1 MPISEKYLQNTTTV
15 SLNNGKIQMKLTD
28 TLGNLFDGGDVDLS
42 FLLNNGNEYEL
53 MNTGGKLPVSNTQGN
68 PLTSSFYNNVLYDN
82 DQSPIT
88 YLGFCLIYAP
98 DYNQYQYD
106 AFDLTNLVTNIVSG
120 EKSEGWNNFK
130 NSRIILDVNNNGLNG
145 VFIIPSITRRQNGPA
160 NPNGSIITYSGDG
173 ESEDIWDIF
182 GVQVR
187 ITNYHKFMLDNET
200 LSIYQ
205 SNSGTVL
212 PCFFYNI
219 DGNIVATKYPLYRT
233 YNRSWEYVIDGV
245 SYSYTFTKITPN
257 LNPTPDLNACGRA
270 GFNYYS
276 NPFRYWRFALTY
288 KPLQAFYV
296 VNSSGLRWVKN
307 EITTITTAKQFRDNV
322 RLGKMNGSGIV
333 TYNEW
338 IVGEEGIQASD
349 NPNKDMTYN
358 NIPERSGGG
367 GESGDD
373 IDDMLMGY
381 EGYEN
386 GFIKHYQV
394 TAGNLET
401 ISQKLAEDTTHL
413 NAINNI
419 VSLKS
424 YVVPTTQFIAATV
437 SDRIIIS
444 GVDTTIDAPKITV
457 TKSDY
462 EIGSTTVSGK
472 YGSAAAPHFL
482 DFAPYTQIECY
493 IPYCGTV
500 QLPDWVMYKTIHVI
514 LISDIIAGSCKGIV
528 KCNGDIVAE
537 KVGVL
542 GIDAPFTSEANA
554 LKNSAMLQ
562 TVLNGANIGMQTLSS
577 GASGN
582 YGGIAKNTLQG
593 LANIQQSILAG
604 NNNYTVSVGTA
615 PDKIEYAMP
624 SECYI
629 KVYSPV
635 KEEPENY
642 PHTAGKPLMKTKTL
656 SEVSGFTVCS
666 NVDTDGI
673 AGATASER
681 DKIKA
686 LLETGIII

>member
-1 MPISEKYLQNTTTV
+1 MPISEKYLKNTTTI
-15 SLNNGKIQMKLTD
+15 SLSYGRLQLKLSD
-28 TLGNLFDGGDVDLS
+28 TLGNLFDGREVDLS

-53 MNTGGKLPVSNTQGN
+53 MNTGGKQNKSNTHGN
-68 PLTSSFYNNVLYDN
+68 PFTSSFYNWSYYDD

-88 YLGFCLIYAP
+88 YLGFCLIYAE
-98 DYNQYQYD
+98 NSMQYQYD
-106 AFDLTNLVTNIVSG
+106 AFDLTNLVTNNVAG
-120 EKSEGWNNFK
+120 YYSEGWSTFK

-145 VFIIPSITRRQNGPA
+145 VFLSPSVARSAYAPA
-160 NPNGSIITYSGDG
+160 NPNGGTIQYSGEG
-173 ESEDIWDIF
+173 ESSDIWDHF
-182 GVQVR
+182 TVSVK
-187 ITNYHKFMLDNET
+187 ITNYHKFMLDSET
-200 LSIYQ
+200 LAVFESQSI
-205 SNSGTVL
+205 L

-219 DGNIVATKYPLYRT
+219 DGNIFATKSPLYNT
-233 YNRSWEYVIDGV
+233 YNDNWEYTIDNV
-245 SYSYTFTKITPN
+245 KYSYTFAKITKDT
-257 LNPTPDLNACGRA
+257 NPTADLMACGRA
-270 GFNYYS
+270 GFMYYS
-276 NPFRYWRFALTY
+276 NPFYYARFALTF
-288 KPLQAFYV
+288 KPLQAFYI
-296 VNSSGLRWVKN
+296 VNSSGLRWTKY
-307 EITTITTAKQFRDNV
+307 ETSITTAKQFRDNV
-322 RLGKMNGSGIV
+322 RLGKMNSSGIV

-338 IVGEEGIQASD
+338 IVGEEGIQKSD
-349 NPNKDMTYN
+349 NPNKDMTYD

-424 YVVPTTQFIAATV
+424 YVIPTTKFIADTE

-577 GASGN
+577 GVSGN

-673 AGATASER
+673 AVATASER
-681 DKIKA
+681 DKIKS